1 MRRFSLAPSLL
12 AALLLGATNVGAQWL
27 ADPSDWKEAEAPPP
41 PAFELKRLVRFEG
54 PAYSSLQFAVDPATM
69 AIGKD
74 GVVRY
79 VVVITSSSGTVNAM
93 YEGIRCVTGEF
104 KTYARHNPDSGWNKV
119 QNAEWKSV
127 FATSPSQHTLRLAKQ
142 GVCTNAAPASS
153 VDAMVRELKNPYFSP

>member
-1 MRRFSLAPSLL
+1 MRRSSLALSLFT
-12 AALLLGATNVGAQWL
+12 ALLLGAGSTGAQWL
-27 ADPSDWKEAEAPPP
+27 ADPNDWKEADTPPP

-54 PAYSSLQFAVDPATM
+54 PAYSSLQFAIDPATLN
-69 AIGKD
+69 IGKD

-79 VVVITSSSGTVNAM
+79 VVVISSPSGTVNAM

-119 QNAEWKSV
+119 QNAEWRSV
-127 FATSPSQHTLRLAKQ
+127 FATSPSQHALRLAKQ

-153 VDAMVRELKNPYFSP
+153 VEAIVRELKNPYFSP